1 MLFHWIGH
9 PSFGAD
15 EQLMA
20 VLYDMGIATKRQ
32 LLIVTGWT
40 ENQLKWYLQRIRKR
54 ETEEQKYLNSYPLR
68 FKYMG
73 DTRGY
78 SLNKAGIRYV
88 REMMQSDNMYV
99 KEAPVAQIR
108 HYLGINEI
116 LIRLIEAGV
125 QREDIVWL
133 STAEAT
139 DYLSRLLE
147 AHGEKIDRR
156 RLIRPD
162 ARAVINKT
170 AFWIEFDNSTERTRK
185 LEGKFH
191 EYVQALTLVRNQD
204 PVVWVAVNRNR
215 KEYLA
220 NQWEAVKKVNYE
232 GRVDIPEMYF
242 FVEGEELSFLESRS
256 GLVTS

>member
-1 MLFHWIGH
+1 
-9 PSFGAD
+9 
-15 EQLMA
+15 
-20 VLYDMGIATKRQ
+20 
-32 LLIVTGWT
+32 
-40 ENQLKWYLQRIRKR
+40 
-54 ETEEQKYLNSYPLR
+54 
-68 FKYMG
+68 
-73 DTRGY
+73 
-78 SLNKAGIRYV
+78 
-88 REMMQSDNMYV
+88 MMQSDNMYV
-99 KEAPVAQIR
+99 KEAPEAQIR

-162 ARAVINKT
+162 ARAVINRT

-185 LEGKFH
+185 LERKFY
-191 EYVQALTLVRNQD
+191 EYVHALTLVQNKD
-204 PVVWVAVNRNR
+204 PVVWVAANRNR

-232 GRVDIPEMYF
+232 DRVDIPEMCF